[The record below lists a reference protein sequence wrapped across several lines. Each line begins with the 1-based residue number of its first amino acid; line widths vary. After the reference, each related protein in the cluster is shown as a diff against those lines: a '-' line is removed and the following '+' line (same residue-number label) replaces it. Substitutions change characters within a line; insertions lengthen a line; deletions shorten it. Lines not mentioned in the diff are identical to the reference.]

1 MKIDEIIEK
10 EREVSE
16 TGDEFRYDTPPCICE
31 ELLVLMNNMQFRRA
45 KIIPTLDAYNLYFI
59 DYSHPMQNAYCNRLE
74 IVKWKKVNPL
84 IGN

>member
-1 MKIDEIIEK
+1 MKTDEIIEK
-10 EREVSE
+10 EREVLE
-16 TGDEFRYDTPPCICE
+16 TGNEFSYGNPPCIQG

-59 DYSHPMQNAYCNRLE
+59 DCSHPMQNAYCNRLE